1 MTQFSAIITPQS
13 VSFTTPD
20 GKVHNVTEAH
30 KNWVAIR
37 DAVKQIQAS
46 MKWEAE
52 NGGFG
57 PDYGE
62 FNPHGSPEDCHESL
76 AELVEA
82 PTRKIIE
89 AGAGRVTVV
98 AGVVYY
104 EEESVH
110 SAVTER
116 ILQGLSEG
124 FDMTAYMLFLDNA
137 MENPSA
143 RAVDEM
149 YSFMEKNNMG
159 ITADGYILGYKK
171 VKENFRDI
179 YTGKFDNSPGQ
190 VVKMKRNKVD
200 DDGRRTCSK
209 GLHFCSMSYLPHYGC
224 GPGDKIVIVKVNPR
238 DIVSVPIDY
247 DHAKVRC
254 CEYEVLAEYTGDDKE
269 DLLGSKAVWS
279 DDDFAEDDFDDD
291 DFSDDFSDDFNDDDD
306 SFGPAEDIEEAL
318 YDIEDM
324 MEEAVAAAE
333 PERPETGAEAAL
345 RATRGAIEI
354 KHRMA
359 AEAAARVDAILVDPK
374 TMEDRRDESVLSPF
388 DIARYYQGN
397 ENVGA
402 KKVVEETPVEE
413 IPDAFLSE
421 EGEDM
426 RQIMDTVETPHTEDG
441 EVMRHLIDVVEAAE
455 EGVPVEVP
463 VSLESEAAV
472 REAFSRLV
480 DEIAKASKKN

>member
-20 GKVHNVTEAH
+20 GKVHNVTESH
-30 KNWVAIR
+30 KNWLAIR

-46 MKWEAE
+46 MKWDAE
-52 NGGFG
+52 NAVAIFR
-57 PDYGE
+57 DNAI
-62 FNPHGSPEDCHESL
+62 NPHGAPEDCHESL
-76 AELVEA
+76 AELVAA

-104 EEESVH
+104 EEEPVN

-179 YTGKFDNSPGQ
+179 YSGKFDNSPGEIVQ
-190 VVKMKRNKVD
+190 MKRNKVD

-254 CEYEVLAEYTGDDKE
+254 CEYQVLAEYTGDDKE
-269 DLLGSKAVWS
+269 DLLGTKAVWS
-279 DDDFAEDDFDDD
+279 DDDFDADDD
-291 DFSDDFSDDFNDDDD
+291 DDVMEWESDELVDDDVED
-306 SFGPAEDIEEAL
+306 MSDELEDMAEEEACSV
-318 YDIEDM
+318 
-324 MEEAVAAAE
+324 EAIV
-333 PERPETGAEAAL
+333 PETGPEAAL
-345 RATRGAIEI
+345 RAAREAMEF
-354 KHRMA
+354 KRLAQEREYEHRAERA
-359 AEAAARVDAILVDPK
+359 ALIAKAADALVPDN
-374 TMEDRRDESVLSPF
+374 SALSTF
-388 DIARYYQGN
+388 DIARYYKGN
-397 ENVGA
+397 ENAVA
-402 KKVVEETPVEE
+402 DEVP
-413 IPDAFLSE
+413 PAFLSG

-441 EVMRHLIDVVEAAE
+441 EVMRHLIDVVE
-455 EGVPVEVP
+455 EG
-463 VSLESEAAV
+463 SEAPDPLAYEPANISPATEDAV
-472 REAFSRLV
+472 REAFARLV
-480 DEIAKASKKN
+480 AEISKAAKKD